1 MEEIFLDTL
10 EVVRKIKS
18 INNNYRVFRNLNK
31 HRFEIYYNQ
40 GLNLDLQ
47 LVIPYDELDYRT
59 VNLLNKTKKENA
71 DILFEEIEKNNLK
84 VRGLVWN

>member
-1 MEEIFLDTL
+1 MEEIFLDIF

-18 INNNYRVFRNLNK
+18 IDNNYRVFRNLSK
-31 HRFEIYYNQ
+31 HRYEIYYNK
-40 GLNLDLQ
+40 GINLELE

-71 DILFEEIEKNNLK
+71 DILFKEIEENNDK
-84 VRGLVWN
+84 IRGLV

>member
-18 INNNYRVFRNLNK
+18 IDNNYRVFRNLSK
-31 HRFEIYYNQ
+31 HRYEIYYAN
-40 GLNLDLQ
+40 GVNLDLQ
-47 LVIPYDELDYRT
+47 LVLPYNELDYRA

-71 DILFEEIEKNNLK
+71 DILFKEIEQNNLK
-84 VRGLVWN
+84 LRGLV